1 MKEASDQ
8 STSGPA
14 SPPATIAGTQSGPSA
29 HGLLPQAQPV
39 LCVDLDGTLVKS
51 DTLVDALCLLAHKMP
66 WLLLRT
72 PIWLARGKAAFKRQV
87 TIHAPLD
94 VAHLPYNTAL
104 VEHLREEAA
113 SGRVLVLA
121 TGADERLATR
131 VAAHLGIFQEVLAS
145 DGVTNLTG
153 ARKLHHIQQ
162 RFAERGFD
170 YIGNS
175 MADMPVLLQAAT
187 PMLANPGWRVRS
199 RLDAHRAQAK
209 QVHPVQVFQDR
220 RPALSSAFSAL
231 RAHQWAKNVLLFLP
245 LLLAHNLHWHA
256 FLLCALAFASFCLMA
271 SGTYIINDLLD
282 MEADRRH
289 PRKRQRPFAAG
300 DLSAVTG
307 ALLALFLLACG
318 AWLAVCWL
326 PLAFVVW
333 LVLYAV
339 ATLAYSLY
347 FKRMVLVDV
356 ILLSALYTL
365 RILAGAAAV
374 SVAVSPWMAGFSI
387 FFFFSLA
394 LLKRFSELE
403 NLRVRGAAPANGRG
417 YMVQDLEQLRSF
429 GTASAFASIVVFALY
444 INNPEVGRLYHH
456 PHRLWLM
463 TPVLIWWLSRTW
475 LLASRGQM
483 EEDPVVF
490 ALTDRSSLMAGVAL
504 FLIAAYAIL

>member
-1 MKEASDQ
+1 
-8 STSGPA
+8 
-14 SPPATIAGTQSGPSA
+14 
-29 HGLLPQAQPV
+29 

-51 DTLVDALCLLAHKMP
+51 DTLVDALFALAHTAPMQ
-66 WLLLRT
+66 LLRL
-72 PIWLARGKAAFKRQV
+72 PAWLARGKAAFKHQV
-87 TIHAPLD
+87 VIHAQLD

-113 SGRVLVLA
+113 TGRTLVLA
-121 TGADERLATR
+121 TGADERLAMR

-145 DGVTNLTG
+145 DGVINLTG
-153 ARKLHHIQQ
+153 ARKLHRIQQ
-162 RFAERGFD
+162 RFAESGFD

-175 MADMPVLLQAAT
+175 MADMPLLAQAETA
-187 PMLANPGWRVRS
+187 MLANPGWWVRS
-199 RLDAHRAQAK
+199 RLDAHQRQTK
-209 QVHPVQVFQDR
+209 KTQPVPVFQDR
-220 RPALSSAFSAL
+220 RAAFSSAFRAL

-245 LLLAHNLHWHA
+245 LLLAHSLHWSA
-256 FLLCALAFASFCLMA
+256 FLLCALALASFCLTA
-271 SGTYIINDLLD
+271 SSTYIINDLLD

-289 PRKRQRPFAAG
+289 PHKCQRPFAAG
-300 DLSAVTG
+300 DLSAVAG
-307 ALLALFLLACG
+307 ALLAVFLLACG
-318 AWLAVCWL
+318 AWLAVRWL

-333 LVLYAV
+333 LALYAV

-347 FKRMVLVDV
+347 FKRVVLVDV
-356 ILLSALYTL
+356 IFLSALYTL

-403 NLRVRGAAPANGRG
+403 NLRARGTTPANGRG

-444 INNPEVGRLYHH
+444 INNPEVGHLYHH

-490 ALTDRSSLMAGVAL
+490 ALTNRSSLLAGVAL